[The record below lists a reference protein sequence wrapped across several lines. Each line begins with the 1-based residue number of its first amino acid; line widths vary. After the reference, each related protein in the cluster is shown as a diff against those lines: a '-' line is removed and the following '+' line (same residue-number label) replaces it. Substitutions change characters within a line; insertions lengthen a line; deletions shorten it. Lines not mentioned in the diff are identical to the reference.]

1 VIFELHMIDNFLME
15 NFFQSL
21 NHALPFQCALFP
33 KSLVICY
40 DLCVYDMA
48 DNRQHQ
54 RQRQHQRRVA
64 NAPPEEAPAA
74 NSGEE
79 MEIDPSPA
87 DLKIFQPDFGTLIA
101 EPSMSSIVNPSVGE
115 DDDVAGNVIV

>member
-1 VIFELHMIDNFLME
+1 MIDNFLME

-48 DNRQHQ
+48 DNNDNTNVNVNTNDA
-54 RQRQHQRRVA
+54 VA

-87 DLKIFQPDFGTLIA
+87 DLKIFQPDFGTFIA